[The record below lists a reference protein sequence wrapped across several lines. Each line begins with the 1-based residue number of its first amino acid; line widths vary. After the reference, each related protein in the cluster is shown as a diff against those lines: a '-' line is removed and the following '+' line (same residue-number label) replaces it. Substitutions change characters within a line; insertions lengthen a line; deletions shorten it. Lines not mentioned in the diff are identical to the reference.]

1 MDAGLMPGEEMGPL
15 VEKLKTSLDKTRL
28 DLREAL
34 DEKANMSLELETAR
48 EELES
53 VRARAREDREEAEE
67 REEELEK
74 ELEGLRRAR
83 EARTGDS
90 LQVMNVTR
98 DLKHALADRR
108 QPAGHERDAG
118 PQ

>member
-67 REEELEK
+67 REEELE
-74 ELEGLRRAR
+74 GLRRAR

-98 DLKHALADRR
+98 DLKHALV
-108 QPAGHERDAG
+108 
-118 PQ
+118 